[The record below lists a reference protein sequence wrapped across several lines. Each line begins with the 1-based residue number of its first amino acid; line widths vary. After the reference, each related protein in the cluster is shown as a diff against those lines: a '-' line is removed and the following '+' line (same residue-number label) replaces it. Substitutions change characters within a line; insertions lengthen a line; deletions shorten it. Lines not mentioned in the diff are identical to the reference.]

1 MAAPHWKADPRH
13 GTYDAIRTQIVQA
26 AQRLLIVEA
35 RPRLH
40 MGEVAE
46 VSGLSRATI
55 YRYFGDKEELVAAV
69 YVSSV
74 ESLAEEFRRAIRRF
88 DDPAEQLVEG
98 LLTMVAYVRGHSTIR
113 SEFMPGAHD
122 ERMRDMSL
130 RSRGEMAR
138 ALVKPI
144 LDVLPLEFE
153 DDEHERR
160 VALWLRSILISLAVG
175 ALSEIDSEDE
185 TRRLLRQFVVPS
197 LALAAGGERRVPRR
211 GAARKRPR

>member
-26 AQRLLIVEA
+26 ALRLLITDG
-35 RPRLH
+35 RTRLH

-55 YRYFGDKEELVAAV
+55 YRYFGAKEELVAAV
-69 YVSSV
+69 YVLCV
-74 ESLAEEFRRAIRRF
+74 ELLAEEFRRTIRRF

-113 SEFMPGAHD
+113 SEFAPGAHD

-160 VALWLRSILISLAVG
+160 VALWLRSILISLVVG
-175 ALSEIDSEDE
+175 ALSEIDSEQE
-185 TRRLLRQFVVPS
+185 TRRLLRQCVVPS
-197 LALAAGGERRVPRR
+197 LGLGVGGTAGVG
-211 GAARKRPR
+211 RKHPSRKSTR

>member
-26 AQRLLIVEA
+26 ALRLLITEG
-35 RPRLH
+35 RTRLH

-69 YVSSV
+69 YVLCV
-74 ESLAEEFRRAIRRF
+74 ESLAEEFRHAIRRF

-113 SEFMPGAHD
+113 SEFAPGAHD

-144 LDVLPLEFE
+144 LDVLPLAFE
-153 DDEHERR
+153 NEEHERR
-160 VALWLRSILISLAVG
+160 VALWLRSILISLVVG
-175 ALSEIDSEDE
+175 ALSEIDSEEE

-197 LALAAGGERRVPRR
+197 LGLGGAGSR
-211 GAARKRPR
+211 

>member
-26 AQRLLIVEA
+26 AQRLLIAEA
-35 RPRLH
+35 KPRLH

-69 YVSSV
+69 YVKSV
-74 ESLAEEFRRAIRRF
+74 EALAEEFRREIRRF

-144 LDVLPLEFE
+144 LDVLPLQFE

-160 VALWLRSILISLAVG
+160 VALWLRAILLSLVGG

-185 TRRLLRQFVVPS
+185 TRGLLRQFVVPS
-197 LALAAGGERRVPRR
+197 LELAVGGGQPIARR
-211 GAARKRPR
+211 GPARKRAR

>member
-1 MAAPHWKADPRH
+1 MAAPHWKADPHR

-26 AQRLLIVEA
+26 AQRLLIAEA
-35 RPRLH
+35 RQRLH
-40 MGEVAE
+40 MGEVAA

-55 YRYFGDKEELVAAV
+55 YRYFGNKEELVAAV
-69 YVSSV
+69 YVTSV
-74 ESLAEEFRRAIRRF
+74 EALAEELRREIRRF

-98 LLTMVAYVRGHSTIR
+98 LLTMVAYVRGHSKIR
-113 SEFMPGAHD
+113 SEFVPGAHD

-144 LDVLPLEFE
+144 LDVLPLAFE
-153 DDEHERR
+153 DDDHERR
-160 VALWLRSILISLAVG
+160 VALWLRAILLSLVGG

-185 TRRLLRQFVVPS
+185 TRGLLRQFVVPS
-197 LALAAGGERRVPRR
+197 LGLAVGGVQPITRKE
-211 GAARKRPR
+211 AATKRAR